1 MPRSWEDRVLRL
13 ETKGTSSL
21 DANTLKVDGPELPP
35 AGMKPGSSGRMASRA
50 LVRSARVLLAALL
63 APLWLGAQEPATIR
77 GIVVHAGTGEPVFGA
92 DVLVRSTPLWVSSGE
107 DGSFEVTLPGGGA
120 YTLVVVAGGFRT
132 VERAVQ
138 PDEAGDEPLRI
149 SLERLLFEVPGL
161 TVTAN
166 RGTHPGDAPTSV
178 AVISGDELERRSVAN
193 LTEALPFAQ
202 GVTFN
207 AGQMDIRGSSGLSR
221 GVGSR
226 VLMLL
231 DGHRTLAGV
240 GSSVDFGILPTLD
253 VERIEIV
260 KGPHSTL
267 WGTNALG
274 GVVNVITRPPPEET
288 RTVVRGYYGL
298 FNTPDSLVF
307 SDERLS
313 IQGIQVQHSR
323 KVGSAHTT
331 LFAGR
336 EGSAGF
342 RQNGEV
348 DGWRLRGKAIFGAR
362 SATPLE
368 LFASWKREDVEE
380 FFTWRSKKRRL
391 EVDPAYLGDWKR
403 ESDLLVGLTAAP
415 VVTPRLKLELRPQIL
430 HFRAQNHFHNND
442 DFHRSTRYGTDL
454 QLSLFTGNRHTLT
467 VGGEAAY
474 TGVAS
479 NFLDPNPNVTDLA
492 LFAQDEIEFS
502 ERLQGSV
509 GIRLDLHRASFVESD
524 LTLNPKI
531 GAVYHLLDRL
541 SLRTSLSRGY
551 RAPSVSEQF
560 SSTTVFGF
568 RVVPNLDLRGESAWA
583 GEIGATASPGDRL
596 WLDAGFFW
604 NEYSGLIE
612 VTDAP
617 EEKIFTFQFR
627 NFVEARVRGIDTG
640 LRAGLVPDRLNLHTN
655 YLFIDSRDLGTGRQ
669 LAYRSR
675 HIVTATL
682 AGWEDAVALDVR
694 YRSRPEEVLVYE
706 FDERSA
712 FTVIDLR
719 LNFKVMGMDLQ
730 TKVAN
735 LLQAEYVD
743 IQERNPGASRSFRL
757 TVSSRF

>member
-1 MPRSWEDRVLRL
+1 
-13 ETKGTSSL
+13 
-21 DANTLKVDGPELPP
+21 
-35 AGMKPGSSGRMASRA
+35 MARPSRNRYA
-50 LVRSARVLLAALL
+50 WVLLAAFL
-63 APLWLGAQEPATIR
+63 APLWLDAQEAATVR
-77 GIVVHAGTGEPVFGA
+77 GIVVEAGTGEPVFGA

-107 DGSFEVTLPGGGA
+107 DGSFEITLPGGGA
-120 YTLVVVAGGFRT
+120 YTIVVVAGGFRT
-132 VERAVQ
+132 VERTVE
-138 PDEAGDEPLRI
+138 PGGAGDEPLRFAV
-149 SLERLLFEVPGL
+149 ERLLFEVPGL

-166 RGTHPGDAPTSV
+166 RGTHPGDVPTSV

-231 DGHRTLAGV
+231 DGHRTLSGV
-240 GSSVDFGILPTLD
+240 GSSIDFGILPTLD

-313 IQGIQVQHSR
+313 LQGVQVQHSR

-348 DGWRLRGKAIFGAR
+348 DRWRLRAKAVFGAR

-368 LFASWKREDVEE
+368 LFATWKREDAEE
-380 FFTWRSKKRRL
+380 FFTWRSQRHRL
-391 EVDPAYLGDWKR
+391 EVEPIYLGDWKR
-403 ESDLLVGLTAAP
+403 ESDLLVGLTATP
-415 VVTPRLKLELRPQIL
+415 VVTPRLKLELRPQLL
-430 HFRAQNHFHNND
+430 HLRAQNHFHNNN

-454 QLSLFTGNRHTLT
+454 QLSLFTGNRQTVT

-479 NFLDPNPNVTDLA
+479 NFLDPDPNVTDLA
-492 LFAQDEIEFS
+492 LFGQDEIEFS
-502 ERLQGSV
+502 GRLQGSV
-509 GIRLDLHRASFVESD
+509 GIRLDMHRASFAESD
-524 LTLNPKI
+524 LALNPKI

-551 RAPSVSEQF
+551 RAPSVSEQY
-560 SSTTVFGF
+560 SSTTVFGY
-568 RVVPNLDLRGESAWA
+568 RVIPNLELRGESVWA
-583 GEIGATASPGDRL
+583 GEIGATANPSDRL
-596 WLDAGFFW
+596 WLDTGFFW
-604 NEYSGLIE
+604 SEYSGLIE
-612 VTDAP
+612 VALAP
-617 EEKIFTFQFR
+617 DQEIFTFQFQ

-640 LRAGLVPDRLNLHTN
+640 LRAELVPDMLHLQTN
-655 YLFIDSRDLGTGRQ
+655 YLFIDSRDLRSGRQ

-682 AGWEDAVALDVR
+682 SGLEDAAALDVR
-694 YRSRPEEVLVYE
+694 YRSRPEVVLVYP
-706 FDERSA
+706 FDKNRTG
-712 FTVIDLR
+712 FTVVDLR
-719 LNFKVMGMDLQ
+719 LNFKVMGMDLH

-735 LLQAEYVD
+735 LLQAGYVD

-757 TVSSRF
+757 TVSSSF

>member
-1 MPRSWEDRVLRL
+1 M
-13 ETKGTSSL
+13 
-21 DANTLKVDGPELPP
+21 
-35 AGMKPGSSGRMASRA
+35 
-50 LVRSARVLLAALL
+50 LL
-63 APLWLGAQEPATIR
+63 APLSLDAQEAATIR
-77 GIVVHAGTGEPVFGA
+77 GIVVHAETGQPVAGA
-92 DVLVRSTPLWVSSGE
+92 DVLVRSTPLWAFSGE
-107 DGSFEVTLPGGGA
+107 DGRFEIVLPGGGA
-120 YTLVVVAGGFRT
+120 YTLVVVAEGFRKA
-132 VERAVQ
+132 EREIESSAAAAA
-138 PDEAGDEPLRI
+138 EGLLRFA
-149 SLERLLFEVPGL
+149 LERLFFEAPGL

-274 GVVNVITRPPPEET
+274 GVVNVITRPPLEET
-288 RTVVRGYYGL
+288 QTVVRGYYGL
-298 FNTPDSLVF
+298 FNTPDTLVF

-348 DGWRLRGKAIFGAR
+348 DRWRLRAKAIFGAK

-368 LFASWKREDVEE
+368 LFATWKREDAEE
-380 FFTWRSKKRRL
+380 FFIWRSKKRRL
-391 EVDPAYLGDWKR
+391 EVDPAYLGDSKR
-403 ESDLLVGLTAAP
+403 ESDLLVGLTAIP

-430 HFRAQNHFHNND
+430 HFRSRNHFHNNND
-442 DFHRSTRYGTDL
+442 SHRSTRYGTDI
-454 QLSLFTGNRHTLT
+454 QLSLFTGHRHTVT

-479 NFLDPNPNVTDLA
+479 NFLEPNPNVTDLA
-492 LFAQDEIEFS
+492 LFGQDEIAFS
-502 ERLQGSV
+502 QRLQGSV
-509 GIRLDLHRASFVESD
+509 GIRFDMHRASFVEND
-524 LTLNPKI
+524 LALNPKI
-531 GAVYHLLDRL
+531 GLVYHPFDRL

-568 RVVPNLDLRGESAWA
+568 RVVPNLELRGESAWA
-583 GEIGATASPGDRL
+583 GEIGATASPSDRL
-596 WLDAGFFW
+596 WLDTGFFW

-612 VTDAP
+612 VAGAP
-617 EEKIFTFQFR
+617 DQIFTFQFQ

-640 LRAGLVPDRLNLHTN
+640 LRAGLVPDKLNVQTN
-655 YLFIDSRDLGTGRQ
+655 YLFIDSVDLRTGRR

-675 HIVTATL
+675 HILTSTL
-682 AGWEDAVALDVR
+682 SGWDDAVALDVR
-694 YRSRPEEVLVYE
+694 YRSRPEVVLL
-706 FDERSA
+706 FTGDERSA
-712 FTVIDLR
+712 FSVVDLR
-719 LNFKVMGMDLQ
+719 LNFKVMGMDVQ

-735 LLQAEYVD
+735 LLQAGYVD

>member
-1 MPRSWEDRVLRL
+1 M
-13 ETKGTSSL
+13 
-21 DANTLKVDGPELPP
+21 AQP
-35 AGMKPGSSGRMASRA
+35 ARIWSA
-50 LVRSARVLLAALL
+50 LVLLAAFL
-63 APLWLGAQEPATIR
+63 APLRLDAQESATVR
-77 GIVVHAGTGEPVFGA
+77 GIVVHAETGEPVFGA
-92 DVLVRSTPLWVSSGE
+92 DVLVHSTPLWVSSGE
-107 DGSFEVTLPGGGA
+107 DGSFEIPLPGEGA

-132 VERAVQ
+132 VARTIQ
-138 PDEAGDEPLRI
+138 PGEAGDEPLRFAM
-149 SLERLLFEVPGL
+149 ERLHFEVPGL

-166 RGTHPGDAPTSV
+166 RGTHPGEAPTSV
-178 AVISGDELERRSVAN
+178 AVISGGELERRSVAD

-231 DGHRTLAGV
+231 DGHRTLSGV

-274 GVVNVITRPPPEET
+274 GVVNIITRPPPEET

-313 IQGIQVQHSR
+313 LQGIQVQHSR

-348 DGWRLRGKAIFGAR
+348 DRWRLRAKAVFGAR

-368 LFASWKREDVEE
+368 LFATWKREDAEE
-380 FFTWRSKKRRL
+380 FFTWRSQRHRL
-391 EVDPAYLGDWKR
+391 EVEPIYLGDWKR
-403 ESDLLVGLTAAP
+403 ESDLLVGLTATP
-415 VVTPRLKLELRPQIL
+415 VVTPRLKFELRPQIL
-430 HFRAQNHFHNND
+430 HLRARNHFHNNN

-454 QLSLFTGNRHTLT
+454 QLSLFTGNRHTVTL
-467 VGGEAAY
+467 GGEAAY

-479 NFLDPNPNVTDLA
+479 NFLDPDPDVTDLA
-492 LFAQDEIEFS
+492 LFGQDEIEFS

-509 GIRLDLHRASFVESD
+509 GIRLDMHRASFAESD
-524 LTLNPKI
+524 LALNPKI
-531 GAVYHLLDRL
+531 GAVYHLVDRL

-551 RAPSVSEQF
+551 RAPSVSEQY
-560 SSTTVFGF
+560 SSTTVFGY
-568 RVVPNLDLRGESAWA
+568 RVIPNLELRGESVWA
-583 GEIGATASPGDRL
+583 GEIGATASPSDRL
-596 WLDAGFFW
+596 WLDTGFFW
-604 NEYSGLIE
+604 SEYSGLIE
-612 VTDAP
+612 VAFAP
-617 EEKIFTFQFR
+617 DQEIFTFQFQ

-640 LRAGLVPDRLNLHTN
+640 LRAELVPDMLHLQTN
-655 YLFIDSRDLGTGRQ
+655 YLFIDSRDLGTGLQ

-682 AGWEDAVALDVR
+682 SGLEDSAALDVR
-694 YRSRPEEVLVYE
+694 YRSRPEVVLVFP
-706 FDERSA
+706 FDKRTA
-712 FTVIDLR
+712 FTVVDLR

-735 LLQAEYVD
+735 LLQAGYVD

-757 TVSSRF
+757 TASSRF